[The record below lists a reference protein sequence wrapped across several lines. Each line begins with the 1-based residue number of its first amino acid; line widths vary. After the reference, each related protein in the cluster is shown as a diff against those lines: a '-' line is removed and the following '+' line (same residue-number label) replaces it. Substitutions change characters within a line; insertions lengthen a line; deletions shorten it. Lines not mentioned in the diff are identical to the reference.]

1 MAARTPEHREEA
13 ALSLTLAV
21 IATSTTPLLLL
32 DGDLNVIA
40 ASTSFCR
47 TFGID
52 AATVPGRQLFD
63 LGSGEWNIRQ
73 LRSLLV
79 ATADGQAEIDAYE
92 MELNEAHR
100 QKRLLLLNARKLS
113 YGQDEKVRLLLAVSD
128 VTEARR
134 NEKLKDDLLREK
146 AVLLQ
151 ELQHRVANS
160 LQIIASVLLQDA
172 RKVRSEE
179 TRSHLQSAHG
189 RVMSIAA
196 LQQQLSTSGLADV
209 ELRTYFKQL
218 CQSLSA
224 SVIHHPD
231 LLSLQ
236 VSVDDSHVNAD
247 ISVSL
252 GLIVTELVINAIKHA
267 FPKDH
272 GGTISVDY
280 RSQGDAWTLSVA
292 DTGVGMPPGPDLAKA
307 GLGTSIVEALCKQL
321 QARIEVVSDSS
332 GTRISISHTPD
343 PEHGEGELEQA
354 QAV

>member
-13 ALSLTLAV
+13 APSLTLAV
-21 IATSTTPLLLL
+21 VAISTTPLLLL
-32 DGDLNVIA
+32 DGDLNIIA
-40 ASTSFCR
+40 ASISFCR
-47 TFGID
+47 TFGIE
-52 AATVPGRQLFD
+52 AATLPGRQLFD
-63 LGSGEWNIRQ
+63 LGSGEWNVRQ

-79 ATADGQAEIDAYE
+79 ATADGHAKIEAYE
-92 MELNEAHR
+92 MELNGAHR
-100 QKRLLLLNARKLS
+100 RLLMLNAQKLS
-113 YGQDEKVRLLLAVSD
+113 YGQDEKVRLLLAISD
-128 VTEARR
+128 VTEARY
-134 NEKLKDDLLREK
+134 NEKLKDELLREK

-196 LQQQLSTSGLADV
+196 LQQQLSASGRADV

-231 LLSLQ
+231 LLSLK

-247 ISVSL
+247 TSVSL

-267 FPKDH
+267 FPKDR
-272 GGTISVDY
+272 GGQISVDY
-280 RSQGDAWTLSVA
+280 RSEEGAWTLSVA
-292 DTGVGMPPGPDLAKA
+292 DTGVGMPHGPDQAKA
-307 GLGTSIVEALCKQL
+307 GLGSSIVEALCKQL
-321 QARIEVVSDSS
+321 QARIEVVSDGS
-332 GTRISISHTPD
+332 GTKISISHTRD
-343 PEHGEGELEQA
+343 RDRGESELEQA